1 MINPNLLTESLAT
14 EVAMEVILSSCEGA
28 VRERL
33 SSTIGKELQD
43 ILATY
48 ANEAKRTVFFE
59 KLLSS
64 LSSHERKFASMMQ
77 GIWEEERKIVVANL
91 KKMKKAWLQKDKIDE
106 LLYPRKQFEQK
117 IAKET
122 KMLFEPIMEERA
134 KEELKKIE
142 RELRKP
148 RKGKQGVGVI
158 GAFDVENPK
167 VQEWL
172 ESYTPKFSNKLEK
185 VSTDKLR
192 SELTEGIKEGEG
204 IPKLTKRVNLTYAN
218 WNKVRSQT
226 IARSEAMRASN
237 RGAIESYRQSGVV
250 EKKIWITFHDKRTCY
265 SCADLD
271 GKIISLEDNYFNL
284 GDPDE
289 VIERDGRK
297 YTFKNDYED
306 IGSPPR
312 HALCRCTISAY
323 FEE

>member
-14 EVAMEVILSSCEGA
+14 EVAMEVILSSCEEA
-28 VRERL
+28 VRERIADSL
-33 SSTIGKELQD
+33 SKELQD
-43 ILATY
+43 ILVTY
-48 ANEAKRTVFFE
+48 TNEAKRSAFFE
-59 KLLSS
+59 RLLKSF
-64 LSSHERKFASMMQ
+64 SSHERKFASMMQ
-77 GIWEEERKIVVANL
+77 GIWEEQRRIIVANL
-91 KKMKKAWLQKDKIDE
+91 KKMKKAWLQKGKIDE

-122 KMLFEPIMEERA
+122 KILFEPIMEERA

-148 RKGKQGVGVI
+148 KKAGEDVGVV
-158 GAFDVENPK
+158 GAFDVEDPK

-172 ESYTPKFSNKLEK
+172 DKYTPKFSNKLET

-192 SELTEGIKEGEG
+192 FELGEGMKEGEG
-204 IPKLTKRVNLTYAN
+204 VPKLIKRVNLTYAN
-218 WNKVRSQT
+218 WNKVRSEA

-237 RGAIESYRQSGVV
+237 RGALESYRQSGLV
-250 EKKIWITFHDKRTCY
+250 EKKIWITYHDKRTCY
-265 SCADLD
+265 SCGDLD
-271 GKIISLEDNYFNL
+271 GKVISLNDNYFNL

-306 IGSPPR
+306 IGTPPR
-312 HALCRCTISAY
+312 HVRCRCTIGAY
-323 FEE
+323 FED

>member
-1 MINPNLLTESLAT
+1 MISPNLLTDKFAE
-14 EVAMEVILSSCEGA
+14 EVAMEVVLSSCEEA

-43 ILATY
+43 ILATF
-48 ANEAKRTVFFE
+48 ANEAKRSVFFE

-77 GIWEEERKIVVANL
+77 GIWEEQRRIVVANL

-122 KMLFEPIMEERA
+122 KILFEPIMEERA
-134 KEELKKIE
+134 KEELDKIA
-142 RELRKP
+142 RQLRKP
-148 RKGKQGVGVI
+148 RKDKQDVGVI

-172 ESYTPKFSNKLEK
+172 DSYTPKFSNKLET

-192 SELTEGIKEGEG
+192 SELTEGMKEGEG
-204 IPKLTKRVNLTYAN
+204 VPKLTKRVNLTYAN
-218 WNKVRSQT
+218 WNKVRSEA
-226 IARSEAMRASN
+226 IAQNQALRASN
-237 RGAIESYRQSGVV
+237 RGALESYRQSGVV

-306 IGSPPR
+306 IGAPPR
-312 HALCRCTISAY
+312 HARCRCTISAY
-323 FEE
+323 FED

>member
-1 MINPNLLTESLAT
+1 MINPSLLTDSLAA
-14 EVAMEVILSSCEGA
+14 EVAMEVILSSCEKK

-33 SSTIGKELQD
+33 ASEIGKELQD

-64 LSSHERKFASMMQ
+64 LSSHEGKFASMMQ
-77 GIWEEERKIVVANL
+77 GIWEEQRRIVVANL

-122 KMLFEPIMEERA
+122 KNLFEPIMEERA
-134 KEELKKIE
+134 KEELAKIE

-148 RKGKQGVGVI
+148 RKGKQAEGVI
-158 GAFDVENPK
+158 GAFDVQNPK

-172 ESYTPKFSNKLEK
+172 DSYTPKFSNKLET

-192 SELTEGIKEGEG
+192 SELIEGMKEGEG
-204 IPKLTKRVNLTYAN
+204 VPQLIKRVNTTYDN
-218 WNKVRSQT
+218 WDKVRSET

-250 EKKIWITFHDKRTCY
+250 KSKIWITYHDKRTCY

-271 GKIISLEDNYFNL
+271 GKVIGLEDNYFNL

-289 VIERDGRK
+289 VIERGGGGHTHSR
-297 YTFKNDYED
+297 TTM
-306 IGSPPR
+306 R
-312 HALCRCTISAY
+312 T
-323 FEE
+323 

>member
-1 MINPNLLTESLAT
+1 
-14 EVAMEVILSSCEGA
+14 MEIILSSCEKK

-33 SSTIGKELQD
+33 SSEISKELQD

-64 LSSHERKFASMMQ
+64 LSSHEREFASMMQ
-77 GIWEEERKIVVANL
+77 GIWEEQRRIIIANL
-91 KKMKKAWLQKDKIDE
+91 KKMKKAWLEKSKIDE

-122 KMLFEPIMEERA
+122 KILFEPIMEERA

-148 RKGKQGVGVI
+148 RKAKQDVGVI
-158 GAFDVENPK
+158 GAFDVENSE
-167 VQEWL
+167 VQKWL
-172 ESYTPKFSNKLEK
+172 ESYTPRFSNKLET

-192 SELTEGIKEGEG
+192 SELIEGIKEGEG
-204 IPKLTKRVNLTYAN
+204 VPKLTKRVNLTYAN
-218 WNKVRSQT
+218 WNKIRSTT
-226 IARSEAMRASN
+226 IARSETMRASN

-250 EKKIWITFHDKRTCY
+250 EKKIWVTYHDKRTCY

-271 GKIISLEDNYFNL
+271 GKIIALEDNYFNL

-289 VIERDGRK
+289 VIERGGRT

-306 IGSPPR
+306 IGAPPR